1 MQRKLTATLLSVL
14 ALAGL
19 AFAGFAVSAGPQGAG
34 PQGSGVER
42 QVVTAAALPNLPG
55 HSLTAV
61 TVELAPGVTVPAHR
75 HEGFVFVYVL
85 QGTVRSQLDAGK
97 ALDYAAGTSW
107 VEPPGTLH
115 SLTQNPSQTEST
127 KVLAVF
133 VAKDGA
139 RLTTADEAGSESK
152 Q

>member
-1 MQRKLTATLLSVL
+1 MQRQRTTTLLS
-14 ALAGL
+14 AL
-19 AFAGFAVSAGPQGAG
+19 AFASLAGFAAHADPQGTD
-34 PQGSGVER
+34 PQSPGVER

-85 QGTVRSQLDAGK
+85 EGTVRSQLDDGA

-115 SLTQNPSQTEST
+115 SLTQNPSQTESA

-139 RLTTADEAGSESK
+139 RLTTADEAGQEST

>member
-1 MQRKLTATLLSVL
+1 MQRRLTATLLSVL
-14 ALAGL
+14 ALA
-19 AFAGFAVSAGPQGAG
+19 AAVAVTASAGPQGTG
-34 PQGSGVER
+34 PQGAGVER

-85 QGTVRSQLDAGK
+85 EGTVRSQLDDGPV
-97 ALDYAAGTSW
+97 LDYAAGKSW

-115 SLTQNPSQTEST
+115 SLTQNPSTTET
-127 KVLAVF
+127 AKVLAVF

-139 RLTTADEAGSESK
+139 RLTTADEAGQEGA